1 MTTELGTS
9 WHSYPSIFNLGHKAV
24 ADLFSEPVYIQE
36 KVDGS
41 QFSFG
46 VFGGE
51 LKVRSKGKE
60 MDPENPE
67 KLFAK
72 AVATVR
78 ELAAS
83 RVLVEGW
90 TYRGEA
96 FDKPKHNALTYD
108 RVPTGN
114 VILFDIT
121 IAEEGYAYPEA
132 LTAAAGFLGLESV
145 PLLHDG
151 LFTGGV
157 ETIQQMLERTSVLGG
172 QKIEG
177 VVIKSYSLYGVDK
190 KRLMGKYVS
199 EAFKEVH
206 KRTWGDSNP
215 AGKDII
221 GRIADSLRTD
231 ARFNKAVIHL
241 AERGELEGS
250 PRDIGKLI
258 AELKADLTKEE
269 AEAVKEQLFQWAWGD
284 ILRKSTGGAA
294 EWYKARLLEQQFADA
309 AAD

>member
-9 WHSYPSIFNLGHKAV
+9 WRSYPSIFNLGHKAV
-24 ADLFSEPVYIQE
+24 ADIFSEPVYVQE

-60 MDPENPE
+60 MDPANPE

-78 ELAAS
+78 GIQDL
-83 RVLVEGW
+83 LINGW

-96 FDKPKHNALTYD
+96 FDKPKHNALAYD
-108 RVPTGN
+108 RVPQGN
-114 VILFDIT
+114 VILFDINT
-121 IAEEGYAYPEA
+121 GEENYILPDGVEQIAP
-132 LTAAAGFLGLESV
+132 LLGLESV
-145 PLLHDG
+145 PLVYDG
-151 LFTGGV
+151 LFIDGV
-157 ETIQQMLERTSVLGG
+157 EGIQRMLERTSILGG

-206 KRTWGDSNP
+206 KRTWGESNP

-221 GRIADSLRTD
+221 ERIAASLRTD

-269 AEAVKEQLFQWAWGD
+269 ADAVKEQLFQWAWGD
-284 ILRKSTGGAA
+284 ILRKSTNALPA
-294 EWYKARLLEQQFADA
+294 WYKARLLEQQFEREPVPA
-309 AAD
+309 

>member
-1 MTTELGTS
+1 MTIELGTS

-24 ADLFSEPVYIQE
+24 ADIFSEPVYIQE

-46 VFGGE
+46 VFDGK
-51 LKVRSKGKE
+51 LRVRSKGKE

-72 AVATVR
+72 AVAKVR
-78 ELAAS
+78 DIQDL
-83 RVLVEGW
+83 LIDGW

-96 FDKPKHNALTYD
+96 FDKPKHNALAYD
-108 RVPTGN
+108 RVPNGN
-114 VILFDIT
+114 VILFDINVG
-121 IAEEGYAYPEA
+121 EEDYCPPGGLESVASV
-132 LTAAAGFLGLESV
+132 LGLESV
-145 PLLHDG
+145 PLVYDG
-151 LFTGGV
+151 MFVGGV
-157 ETIQQMLERTSVLGG
+157 EGIQRLLERTSVLGG

-206 KRTWGDSNP
+206 KRTWGESNP
-215 AGKDII
+215 TGKDII
-221 GRIADSLRTD
+221 DRIATSLRTD

-269 AEAVKEQLFQWAWGD
+269 AESVKEQLFQWAWGD
-284 ILRKSTGGAA
+284 ILRKSTS
-294 EWYKARLLEQQFADA
+294 ELPTWYKARLLEQQFEREAVTA
-309 AAD
+309 